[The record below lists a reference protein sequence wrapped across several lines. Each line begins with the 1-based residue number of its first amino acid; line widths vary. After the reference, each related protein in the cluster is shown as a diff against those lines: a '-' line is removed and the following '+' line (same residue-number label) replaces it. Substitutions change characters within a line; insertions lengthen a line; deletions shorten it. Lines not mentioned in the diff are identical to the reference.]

1 LRDGYTKKDDKL
13 PPKMYVPAKKGFRA
27 GKIPPVNDLLNKYY
41 ELRGWDKEG
50 RPTKEKLE
58 KLNLM
63 ML

>member
-1 LRDGYTKKDDKL
+1 
-13 PPKMYVPAKKGFRA
+13 MYVPAKKGFRA

-58 KLNLM
+58 KLNLT